1 MARQDKGKGLMGS
14 SSSSD
19 KFPKIKFRYGGQGAT
34 EAEAEAERIRMTA
47 SHRRRRVMERDT
59 DLPVVDEIPHIDHS
73 SRSMAGSIRSAGA
86 DSRIP
91 YDGHEEEH
99 DHVESDFDDVPVPA
113 ARARKSRYEFDTF
126 SGPLE
131 LHGPAPRGPT
141 DWRMIPSFK
150 SHIAYYIWAGHERSV
165 GRCES
170 RITALNAFKKHE
182 LKQLMAPYGQ
192 DELELL
198 EASGLD
204 SLEYF
209 YIKNVDK
216 GLMGAFIE
224 RWQPETNSFHMP
236 WGEMTITLHDV
247 HLILGLRVD
256 GLAVHGDSVEERP
269 MCELLLAEVL
279 DLDMVEPHAKLGNSG
294 IKWSEF
300 VERVRSRSRTCRQK
314 VIGYLTFLIGM
325 ALFPDRSV
333 DRFKPTWMRYSSD
346 LEHVGEYA
354 WGAAVLAHLYRQLG
368 LASRAHVKGLQG
380 CTLLLQCW
388 IYEYFRPF
396 RAPINSDYREM
407 QPRFLKWKPRK
418 GISDLLSVR
427 RMLDDMQADQ
437 IDWMPYGPHVHRRV
451 PRTLYY
457 GCIQFMEIVEP
468 YLPDRVLRQ
477 FGFRQTIPQCY
488 IQSREPCLRGPL
500 GGQTYQVRYDPPGQ
514 EWMDLATSSI
524 TLDGRTLAWPP
535 SETATRY
542 ME

>member
-19 KFPKIKFRYGGQGAT
+19 KIPKIKFRYGGQGAT

-59 DLPVVDEIPHIDHS
+59 GLPVVDEIPHIDQS
-73 SRSMAGSIRSAGA
+73 SRSMAGSIRSVGA
-86 DSRIP
+86 DSGIP
-91 YDGHEEEH
+91 YEGHEEEH
-99 DHVESDFDDVPVPA
+99 DHVESDYDDVPVPA

-131 LHGPAPRGPT
+131 LHGPAPGGPT

-150 SHIAYYIWAGHERSV
+150 SHIAYYIWAGHVSLNIFIFIYFKYIYFNIFCLIKLEILQERSV

-170 RITALNAFKKHE
+170 RITALNAFRKHE

-269 MCELLLAEVL
+269 MSELLLAEVL
-279 DLDMVEPHAKLGNSG
+279 DLDMVEAHAKLGNPG
-294 IKWSEF
+294 
-300 VERVRSRSRTCRQK
+300 VELILNGVHTTGRSINPTLRRFMS
-314 VIGYLTFLIGM
+314 TFH
-325 ALFPDRSV
+325 PV
-333 DRFKPTWMRYSSD
+333 
-346 LEHVGEYA
+346 
-354 WGAAVLAHLYRQLG
+354 
-368 LASRAHVKGLQG
+368 
-380 CTLLLQCW
+380 
-388 IYEYFRPF
+388 
-396 RAPINSDYREM
+396 NS
-407 QPRFLKWKPRK
+407 
-418 GISDLLSVR
+418 
-427 RMLDDMQADQ
+427 
-437 IDWMPYGPHVHRRV
+437 H
-451 PRTLYY
+451 
-457 GCIQFMEIVEP
+457 
-468 YLPDRVLRQ
+468 
-477 FGFRQTIPQCY
+477 
-488 IQSREPCLRGPL
+488 
-500 GGQTYQVRYDPPGQ
+500 
-514 EWMDLATSSI
+514 
-524 TLDGRTLAWPP
+524 
-535 SETATRY
+535 
-542 ME
+542 